1 MSLKDVRLL
10 YIGYA
15 VELGTLLAKDV
26 DLSGKR
32 GLWILK
38 KRKNMGKRKRN
49 RIAMALIGVIALFL
63 LSFLLYQRNKA
74 QEQIARY
81 NAQEV
86 ALKEKIEAENARTK
100 EIDQLKEYMKTDEYA
115 EEVAREKLG
124 LVKDNEV
131 VFQESSESG
140 N

>member
-26 DLSGKR
+26 DLSGKW

-140 N
+140 S

>member
-140 N
+140 S

>member
-63 LSFLLYQRNKA
+63 LSFLLYQRNRA

-140 N
+140 S

>member
-1 MSLKDVRLL
+1 M
-10 YIGYA
+10 
-15 VELGTLLAKDV
+15 
-26 DLSGKR
+26 
-32 GLWILK
+32 K

-140 N
+140 S

>member
-1 MSLKDVRLL
+1 
-10 YIGYA
+10 
-15 VELGTLLAKDV
+15 
-26 DLSGKR
+26 
-32 GLWILK
+32 
-38 KRKNMGKRKRN
+38 MGKRKRN

-140 N
+140 S

>member
-131 VFQESSESG
+131 VFQES
-140 N
+140 

>member
-74 QEQIARY
+74 QKQIARY

-140 N
+140 S

>member
-26 DLSGKR
+26 DLFGKR

-140 N
+140 S

>member
-63 LSFLLYQRNKA
+63 LSFLLYQRNKV

-140 N
+140 S

>member
-32 GLWILK
+32 GLWILR
-38 KRKNMGKRKRN
+38 KRKSAGKRKRN
-49 RIAMALIGVIALFL
+49 RISMIAIGVIVLILLAFL
-63 LSFLLYQRNKA
+63 MYQRNNVQA
-74 QEQIARY
+74 QLDRY
-81 NAQEV
+81 HAEEL
-86 ALKEKIEAENARTK
+86 ALKEKIEAENVRTQ

-124 LVKDNEV
+124 LVKDNEI

-140 N
+140 S